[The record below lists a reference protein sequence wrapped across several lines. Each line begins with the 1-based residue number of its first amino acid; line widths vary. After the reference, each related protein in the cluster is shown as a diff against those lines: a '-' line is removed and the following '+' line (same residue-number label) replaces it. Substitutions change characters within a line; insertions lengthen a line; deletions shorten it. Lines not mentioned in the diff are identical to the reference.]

1 MSLPSCH
8 RQSRLRSLR
17 NSRARLGVLSL
28 EHRDAPAV
36 GLGSA
41 IGVGNDTGSSSAY
54 GVAADAAGNSFMT
67 GNFSG
72 TVDFDPA
79 NNHAGDTDILTA
91 NGSLDIY
98 VAKYA
103 PDSSLVWVV
112 RMGGNAASP
121 GSDIGQ
127 SVDIDGNGNIIVTG
141 SFRGTADFG
150 SINLTSIGTGKD
162 GFVAKLNP
170 TGTVVWANCWGSS
183 NADAYSG
190 ESGMGVETDAAG
202 NVYVMGNRFFNG
214 GVLNGGGADYGCD
227 IRKYSSSG
235 TAQWAKYINTRMNAG
250 SVDLAADA
258 AGNVFVSGAFYGTVD
273 FDPNQ
278 GKKEISAGSGSYS
291 GFVLKLT
298 SAGNFGWVTPFVG
311 QPQLVNGTW
320 TYGYSHAQRIAL
332 GPDGSVVVGGWY
344 GNRVD
349 FNPGSGTTNLPTVG
363 GGFIVKLAGNGGLTW
378 AKAIERDTSSTY
390 SNVFVYGLATDS
402 SGAIY
407 ATGSFSGS
415 ADFDP
420 GAGVAARTSAGSS
433 DIFAAKYTS
442 AGGFVWAEQFG
453 GTGSDIGQDI
463 AVDPAGTVHIVGSF
477 SGTVDFD
484 PDPLSN
490 ADLTASPGRTWGF
503 LLRLTQN

>member
-1 MSLPSCH
+1 MARRDSFGRL
-8 RQSRLRSLR
+8 QSRSIRD
-17 NSRARLGVLSL
+17 SRARLGVLPL
-28 EHRDAPAV
+28 ERRDVPAV

-41 IGVGNDTGSSSAY
+41 IGLGNDTGSSSAY
-54 GVAADAAGNSFMT
+54 GVASDAAGNSYMT

-79 NNHAGDTDILTA
+79 NVHAGDSDILTA

-103 PDSSLVWVV
+103 PDSSLVWAV

-127 SVDIDGNGNIIVTG
+127 SVDLDGNGNIIVTG

-150 SINLTSIGTGKD
+150 SINLMSVGTGKD
-162 GFVAKLNP
+162 GFVAKLSP
-170 TGTVVWANCWGSS
+170 AGTVVWANRWGSG

-202 NVYVMGNRFFNG
+202 NVYVLGNRFFNG
-214 GVLNGGGADYGCD
+214 GVLNAGGSDYGCD
-227 IRKYSSSG
+227 ILKFNASG
-235 TAQWAKYINTRMNAG
+235 SAQWTKYITTRMNGG
-250 SVDLAADA
+250 SVDLAADST
-258 AGNVFVSGAFYGTVD
+258 GNVFVSGAFYGTTD

-278 GKKEISAGSGSYS
+278 GKKEVSAGPGAYS

-298 SAGNFGWVTPFVG
+298 SAGNFSWVTPFVSQSQTVG
-311 QPQLVNGTW
+311 GVT
-320 TYGYSHAQRIAL
+320 TYGASHASSITLDA
-332 GPDGSVVVGGWY
+332 SSNVIVGGFY
-344 GNRVD
+344 SNKVD
-349 FNPGSGTTNLPTVG
+349 FNPGSGTTNLPSVG

-378 AKAIERDTSSTY
+378 AKAIERDSTATSS
-390 SNVFVYGLATDS
+390 SAFVYGLATDS
-402 SGAIY
+402 SGNIY
-407 ATGSFSGS
+407 ATGSLYGG

-420 GAGVAARTSAGSS
+420 GAGVASRASAGSS

-442 AGGFVWAEQFG
+442 AGNFVWAERFG
-453 GTGSDIGQDI
+453 GTGSDLGQDI
-463 AVDPAGTVHIVGSF
+463 AVDPASTVHIAGSF

-484 PDPLSN
+484 PNPLANS
-490 ADLTASPGRTWGF
+490 DLTAPPGRTWSF
-503 LLRLTQN
+503 LLRLAQ